1 MKGFRIRGVVEGF
14 YGKPWSMEDRFD
26 IIQFMGDHGYNLYIY
41 APKDDELHRFRWRE
55 SYGDDF
61 VKGFSMVVEKGRQ
74 CGVDVAM
81 AISPGLTVEYSS
93 EDDLQTFVGKLL
105 SFTEMGVKSFALFY
119 DDIPFRLSSQRDKE
133 RFKSL
138 ASAQVFFANSIFE
151 ALKRE
156 LPVFDFIIC
165 PTEYHGRA
173 ESEYIRELGEGLL
186 PDIKIMWTGPQ
197 VCSQHIPES
206 DAIKASGA
214 FKREILYW
222 DNYPVND
229 GSMIPELHIGP
240 YVGRDPEIVNHSC
253 GIVLNPMNQAHA
265 SMIVLGAAADFLND
279 PYGYDATISW
289 VNAMRRLTP
298 GLIDEMLLFGEY
310 SLISPIHPD
319 QSERPRKVIEEFRT
333 LCSQGRL
340 EEAIVW
346 LEKEARTILES
357 AKRLKDKL
365 PSVFLEEMAL
375 WIYEF
380 ERWGEA
386 LSVTVEILKSRLKLY
401 VETPEKRDLQQVREL
416 IEKAETTM
424 MELTRARTLSGG
436 NVYREFIMEILIR
449 TKGYFA
455 LKERNWL

>member
-93 EDDLQTFVGKLL
+93 EDDLHTFVGKLL
-105 SFTEMGVKSFALFY
+105 SFTGMGVKSFALFY

-206 DAIKASGA
+206 DAIKASVA

-333 LCSQGRL
+333 LCFQGRL
-340 EEAIVW
+340 EEAIAW

-357 AKRLKDKL
+357 VKRLKDKL

-416 IEKAETTM
+416 IENAETTM

>member
-1 MKGFRIRGVVEGF
+1 VAVFRIRGVVEGF
-14 YGKPWSMEDRFD
+14 YGKPWSMKDRLD
-26 IIQFMGDHGYNLYIY
+26 IVQFMGNHGYNLYIY
-41 APKDDELHRFRWRE
+41 APKDDELQRFRWRE
-55 SYGDDF
+55 SYDDDF
-61 VKGFSMVVEKGRQ
+61 VKGFSMVVERGRQ
-74 CGVDVAM
+74 YGVDVAM
-81 AISPGLTVEYSS
+81 AVSPGLTVEYSS
-93 EDDLQTFVGKLL
+93 EVDLHTFIEKLL
-105 SFTEMGVKSFALFY
+105 SFTGMGIKNFALFY
-119 DDIPFRLSSQRDKE
+119 DDISFRLSSERDKE
-133 RFKSL
+133 RFNSL
-138 ASAQVFFANSIFE
+138 AEAQVFFANSVFE

-156 LPVFDFIIC
+156 LPAFDFIIC
-165 PTEYHGRA
+165 PTQYHGRA

-206 DAIKASGA
+206 DAIKVSEA

-229 GSMIPELHIGP
+229 GSMIPEMHIGP

-279 PYGYDATISW
+279 PHSYDPTISW
-289 VNAMRRLTP
+289 VNAMRKLTP

-333 LCSQGRL
+333 LYSQGRV

-346 LEKEARTILES
+346 LEKEARTILDS
-357 AKRLKDKL
+357 AKNLKDKL
-365 PSVFLEEMAL
+365 PSLFLEEMAL
-375 WIYEF
+375 WIYEL

-386 LSVTVEILKSRLKLY
+386 LSVTVEILKSRMKLY
-401 VETPEKRDLQQVREL
+401 VEIPEKKDLQQVKKL
-416 IEKAETTM
+416 IEKAEKRM

-436 NVYREFIMEILIR
+436 CAYREFIMEILIR
-449 TKGYFA
+449 TKGYFT

>member
-93 EDDLQTFVGKLL
+93 EDDLHTFVGKLL

-138 ASAQVFFANSIFE
+138 ANAQVFFANSVFE

-206 DAIKASGA
+206 DAIKASVA

-333 LCSQGRL
+333 LCFQGRL
-340 EEAIVW
+340 EEAIAW

>member
-93 EDDLQTFVGKLL
+93 EDDLHTFVGKLL

-138 ASAQVFFANSIFE
+138 ANAQVFFANSIFE

-206 DAIKASGA
+206 DAIKASVA

-333 LCSQGRL
+333 LCFQGRL
-340 EEAIVW
+340 EEAIAW

-357 AKRLKDKL
+357 VKRLKDKL